1 MSVLGTLL
9 LGEMEEYVCPIDF
22 LFVLSLFKTSCSR
35 SGRGFLE
42 VVWPAYKKKL
52 LILSFI
58 KRFSV
63 RLICWLQKMC
73 QVHYFYWIRASARVL
88 SLLSPRISSAN
99 TATFKSAF
107 PIDKVMWPAKHFFFF
122 VERFLIVSVFL
133 PFLYLESRFYS
144 CCTWHFFSSQR
155 KTHKSR
161 HMPAKL
167 HVFIKRTP
175 TGLNPNHLEVIK
187 SYL

>member
-107 PIDKVMWPAKHFFFF
+107 PIDKVMWPALSAF
-122 VERFLIVSVFL
+122 S
-133 PFLYLESRFYS
+133 LYLCFFLFYILRVVFILVVLDIS
-144 CCTWHFFSSQR
+144 FPAS
-155 KTHKSR
+155 
-161 HMPAKL
+161 AKL
-167 HVFIKRTP
+167 TSQDIC
-175 TGLNPNHLEVIK
+175 LPNFMFLLRERQQV
-187 SYL
+187 